1 MSSQQ
6 PSLSQ
11 ISETQTTR
19 QSADVEYEA
28 AEQLLQHSRKGRE
41 GNGDT
46 MTLVA
51 EHTSLPDF
59 VTNFG
64 NTSEEQKGDGGPQEQ
79 SQEEQN
85 SSQDRQADANYAV
98 IPPAL
103 GQVCR

>member
-1 MSSQQ
+1 MSSQE
-6 PSLSQ
+6 PPLSQ
-11 ISETQTTR
+11 TSETQTTR
-19 QSADVEYEA
+19 QSADFEYEA
-28 AEQLLQHSRKGRE
+28 AEQLLQHSRRGRE

-46 MTLVA
+46 VTLVA

-59 VTNFG
+59 ATNFG
-64 NTSEEQKGDGGPQEQ
+64 STSEERKDDGGPQEQ

-85 SSQDRQADANYAV
+85 NSQDRQADANYAV

>member
-1 MSSQQ
+1 MSSQE

-11 ISETQTTR
+11 MSETQTTR
-19 QSADVEYEA
+19 QSADFEYEA
-28 AEQLLQHSRKGRE
+28 AEQLLQHSRRARE
-41 GNGDT
+41 VNGDT

-59 VTNFG
+59 ATNFG
-64 NTSEEQKGDGGPQEQ
+64 STSDEQKGDGGLQEQ
-79 SQEEQN
+79 SQDEQN